1 MSLNELKNNYARL
14 RDEINCV
21 GGAGERSEAKLAR
34 LICELDKIDQ
44 DLANFKRLARAAPTL
59 RDVVAA

>member
-14 RDEINCV
+14 RDEINSV

-34 LICELDKIDQ
+34 LISELDQIDQ
-44 DLANFKRLARAAPTL
+44 DLATFKRLARAAPTL

>member
-14 RDEINCV
+14 RDEINSV

-34 LICELDKIDQ
+34 LIRELDQIDQ
-44 DLANFKRLARAAPTL
+44 DLATFKRLARAAPTL
-59 RDVVAA
+59 RDVVVA